1 MAENK
6 LQTIDQYIA
15 TLPEEAH
22 KAMQEVRQAMQSVNP
37 ALEEGISY
45 GIAAFKLDGKFLIYF
60 AGYKKH
66 IGIYPVPNDE
76 PEFEKDFAAYK
87 TSGKGA
93 IQFPLNKPMPLELI
107 KRIVKYRIKKNP
119 EKKVK

>member
-22 KAMQEVRQAMQSVNP
+22 KAMEEVRQAMQSVNP

-76 PEFEKDFAAYK
+76 PEFEKDFATYK

-107 KRIVKYRIKKNP
+107 KRIVKYRIKNNQ

>member
-6 LQTIDQYIA
+6 LQTIDQYIV

-66 IGIYPVPNDE
+66 IGVYPVPNDE
-76 PEFEKDFAAYK
+76 PEFEKEFSAYK

-93 IQFPLNKPMPLELI
+93 IQFPLNKPMPVDLI
-107 KRIVKYRIKKNP
+107 KKIVEFRIKAKERKNP
-119 EKKVK
+119 